1 MATAASS
8 SGIPVTLLRHARTVL
23 SRKTD
28 PAGKVVWVAEVPD
41 MPWCK
46 ATGSSRIEA
55 LDRVREMG
63 RRKRDDGA
71 LRRRLPAEQPQ
82 SGEPAARRERMSWMR
97 PLDGRNA
104 DGLRRR
110 ALAS

>member
-1 MATAASS
+1 MATGSS

-46 ATGSSRIEA
+46 ATGSSRVEA

-63 RRKRDDGA
+63 RRKSDDGRN
-71 LRRRLPAEQPQ
+71 RRRLPTEQPRPA
-82 SGEPAARRERMSWMR
+82 EPAPRRERVSWMR
-97 PLDGRNA
+97 PLEGRDA
-104 DGLRRR
+104 DGIRRG
-110 ALAS
+110 AATS

>member
-1 MATAASS
+1 MATASS

-41 MPWCK
+41 IPWCR
-46 ATGSSRIEA
+46 ATGSSRVEA

-63 RRKRDDGA
+63 RRKSDDGPI
-71 LRRRLPAEQPQ
+71 RRRLPAKQPRPDQ
-82 SGEPAARRERMSWMR
+82 PASRREREAW
-97 PLDGRNA
+97 
-104 DGLRRR
+104 
-110 ALAS
+110 LAA

>member
-41 MPWCK
+41 IPWCK

-63 RRKRDDGA
+63 RRKRDDG
-71 LRRRLPAEQPQ
+71 LRRRRLPYKQPRPDQ
-82 SGEPAARRERMSWMR
+82 SAPRREREAW
-97 PLDGRNA
+97 
-104 DGLRRR
+104 
-110 ALAS
+110 LAA